1 MSCLLG
7 GDGDLCMVPKRELL
21 AGQEAMEMARGGKYC
36 ETVGWLGRA
45 SKANTAAGRRV

>member
-21 AGQEAMEMARGGKYC
+21 AGQEAMEMARGGNC

-45 SKANTAAGRRV
+45 RKAKTAARKV